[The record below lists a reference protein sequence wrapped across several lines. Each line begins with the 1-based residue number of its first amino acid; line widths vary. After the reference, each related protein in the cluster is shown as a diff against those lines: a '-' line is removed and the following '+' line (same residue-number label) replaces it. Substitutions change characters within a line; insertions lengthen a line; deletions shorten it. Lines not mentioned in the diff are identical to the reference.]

1 MTPLPFPANTFV
13 IWPLNMGKS
22 TPEHA
27 VRGEVQEH
35 TGFCFENELPNLT
48 LFAIFERLAVF
59 DTGFSML
66 NITNSINTN
75 TIK

>member
-1 MTPLPFPANTFV
+1 MTPLPFPANTFA

-22 TPEHA
+22 TPEHT
-27 VRGEVQEH
+27 VKGKDQKH
-35 TGFCFENELPNLT
+35 TAIHFENELPNLM
-48 LFAIFERLAVF
+48 LFAIFERLAGF

-75 TIK
+75 TVN